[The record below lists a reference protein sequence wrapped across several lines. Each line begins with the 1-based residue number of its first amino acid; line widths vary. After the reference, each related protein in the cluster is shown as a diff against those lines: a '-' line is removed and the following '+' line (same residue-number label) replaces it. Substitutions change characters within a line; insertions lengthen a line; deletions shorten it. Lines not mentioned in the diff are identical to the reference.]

1 MERHRAARLRH
12 SSGRT
17 PARNTRVRLRSDSA
31 KASSRPRRSPA
42 GVGGQGSGKTGAS
55 RATTP
60 RTARQSSARVSQRID
75 ELREAIRQHDHAYY
89 VLDRP
94 AISDED
100 YDRLFD
106 ELRRLEQAYPQLI
119 TADSPT
125 QRVGGAPLPSFTQ
138 VRHLTPML
146 SLDSSTSPDVV
157 RQFDRRIRQAVR
169 DRPMRYVLEPKFDGL
184 SLELV
189 YEDGRFV
196 RASTRGDGVRGEG
209 VTENVKAIRSVPLQL
224 RGAQTPRVLAV
235 RAEALMHID
244 DFQRLNAALEREG
257 RPVFANPRNAAAGSI
272 RQLDPRVTA
281 TRPLNIVVYDELV
294 IEGGPRLD
302 SHWDVLARLQDWGLR
317 VAPLARRC
325 ATVEEAL
332 IYQREIESKRDGL
345 GYEIDGIV
353 IKVDDLRAREQLG
366 VTARHPRWALAFKFT
381 AREKETAI
389 EDIVVQVGRT
399 GVLTP
404 VAILRPVQ
412 IGGVTVTRATLHNRE
427 EVARKDLRSGDT
439 VRVIRAGDVIPEV
452 VERVSTAGRR
462 GRPVSM
468 PRQCPSCRAALVQS
482 GPFDRCPNGLA
493 CPAQLKASIQHFGSR
508 DALDIRGL
516 GKETVDLLVSARL
529 VKNVADLFVLRE
541 RDLTNLARF
550 GHLSAANLIRAI
562 GRAKHPELW
571 RFLYALGI
579 PSVGTQTA
587 RDLAEHFGALDR
599 LLSADARE
607 IRDMA
612 GVGAVVARNVAEFL
626 RQPGTRGV
634 IDLCMQRGMQIVAGR
649 PIHAGPLA
657 GKTVVLTGTL
667 EAMPRAKAEELVRR
681 VGGRT
686 AGSVSRTTDFVIAGA
701 EPGSKHEKALELG
714 IPILDEEHF
723 LKLARSH

>member
-1 MERHRAARLRH
+1 
-12 SSGRT
+12 
-17 PARNTRVRLRSDSA
+17 
-31 KASSRPRRSPA
+31 
-42 GVGGQGSGKTGAS
+42 
-55 RATTP
+55 
-60 RTARQSSARVSQRID
+60 VSQRID